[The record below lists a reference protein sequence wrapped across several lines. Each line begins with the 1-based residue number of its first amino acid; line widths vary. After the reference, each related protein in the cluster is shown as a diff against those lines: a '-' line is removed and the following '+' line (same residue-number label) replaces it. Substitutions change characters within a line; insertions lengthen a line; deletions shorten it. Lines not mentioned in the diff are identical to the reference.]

1 MAHRSM
7 QLQPTTLTSAEDLER
22 EVADIAAMNV
32 EQLRALAEDSRAA
45 SAKGTFER
53 SDRSRSLIPDPRSGA
68 RRIEPGSA
76 ADFAVGYDERGRA
89 SAEDQSRIGSGARV
103 RRCAPRSGGRARRL
117 PLAGR
122 DV

>member
-45 SAKGTFER
+45 SARGAFER

-68 RRIEPGSA
+68 RRSEPGSA
-76 ADFAVGYDERGRA
+76 AELLVRTPYHLPTRLAMTRAFKCQAAEWLANPGRLDEFHN
-89 SAEDQSRIGSGARV
+89 S
-103 RRCAPRSGGRARRL
+103 L
-117 PLAGR
+117 
-122 DV
+122 